1 MSKLEIYGV
10 AASRT
15 ARNLWMAQEL
25 GLDFDHK
32 QITTDNTRKDDFL
45 AINPNGQIPAIK
57 DGELHLCESMA
68 INLYLARKHNKLLPA
83 SIEDQG
89 RMYMWSFWVVTE
101 MEDDLLT
108 YMFHNRMLPD
118 EAKDASLAEKA
129 EKGLQAP
136 LAVLDAHLEGR
147 DWMVGDEFTVAD
159 LNVASIM
166 LWAKFGKLD
175 ISKFENVSRW
185 LGACLSRPAAKL
197 G

>member
-1 MSKLEIYGV
+1 VSKLEIHGV
-10 AASRT
+10 AASRA

-25 GLDFDHK
+25 GLEFDHK
-32 QITTDNTRKDDFL
+32 EIGTGDTRTEDFL
-45 AINPNGQIPAIK
+45 AINPNGRIPAIR

-83 SIEDQG
+83 TVEDEG
-89 RMYMWSFWVVTE
+89 RMYMWSFWAVTE
-101 MEDDLLT
+101 LEDDLLT

-118 EAKDASLAEKA
+118 EARDSALAEKA

-147 DWMVGDEFTVAD
+147 DWMVGDAFTVAD

-175 ISKFENVSRW
+175 LSKFENVVRW